1 MAEPNFNQKEGIPR
15 REQEAAAESDAE
27 VFYSAMSDV
36 TPLQSKKTAP
46 RVNGYRTHLN
56 RSSESELED
65 SIMSDFMEG
74 KIEFDWHFH
83 PGYQEGGPER
93 TNRPLIRKLRKG
105 HFSVQAELDLH
116 GMTQA
121 EAILALDAFL
131 DQSLKR
137 SLRCVRIIHGK
148 GKNSANQ
155 IGILKHSV
163 PRWLS
168 TNRNARR
175 ILAFTSASVRDGGIG
190 ATYVLLRRQPT
201 KRAELG

>member
-1 MAEPNFNQKEGIPR
+1 MIEPDYYADEGTNR
-15 REQEAAAESDAE
+15 REQEGAAESDADI
-27 VFYSAMSDV
+27 FFSAMSDV
-36 TPLQSKKTAP
+36 TPLQSTKTVP
-46 RVNGYRTHLN
+46 RVNGYRASVD
-56 RSSESELED
+56 RASERDLAD
-65 SIMSDFMEG
+65 STMADFMDG

-93 TNRPLIRKLRKG
+93 ANRPLIRKLRKG

-116 GMTQA
+116 GLTQA

-131 DQSLKR
+131 DQSLMR

-148 GKNSANQ
+148 GNNSENQ

-175 ILAFTSASVRDGGIG
+175 ILAFTSACVRDGGIG

-201 KRAELG
+201 KRAEL